1 METALLALH
10 LFGMGVLGVFAFWR
24 YQRDQRAAAI
34 QRRLHARRLAGT
46 RRRLAHV
53 TKDIHALARAVRLQN
68 TIADRTRARLEGFID
83 GPVSQR
89 SPKLIG
95 GSPGA

>member
-24 YQRDQRAAAI
+24 YQRDQRAATI
-34 QRRLHARRLAGT
+34 QRRLHARRLAGM

-53 TKDIHALARAVRLQN
+53 AKHSHALARAVQAQHA
-68 TIADRTRARLEGFID
+68 IADRTRARLEDFID

-89 SPKLIG
+89 NPRSAG
-95 GSPGA
+95 RW